1 MEYWSSRA
9 TKWSCAAV
17 LAATLL
23 SSAAPPTGAADAG
36 PGRLALTL
44 DKSRILELSEAVT
57 RISVTN
63 PKIADVLVLSP
74 TSLLINAKGVGTTS
88 LVLFQGQKV
97 NTLDVTV
104 LPTPVE
110 EGQTTGPNPETRSVV
125 VQRGGNMATHT
136 FVREPDQPRWLELGV
151 IKPAIEEGTA
161 KK

>member
-1 MEYWSSRA
+1 MRNWRSGA
-9 TKWSCAAV
+9 TKWIAAAMFGAV
-17 LAATLL
+17 SLGTVTTAI
-23 SSAAPPTGAADAG
+23 AADPAG
-36 PGRLALTL
+36 ARLAITL
-44 DKSRILELSEAVT
+44 DKSRILEVSEAIT
-57 RISVTN
+57 KISVTN

-97 NTLDVTV
+97 SNLDVTV

-110 EGQTTGPNPETRSVV
+110 EAHTTGPNPEMRSVV
-125 VQRGGNMATHT
+125 VQRGGNMTTHT
-136 FVREPDQPRWLELGV
+136 FVRETHDPRWLELGV